1 MGQFMQVLVNAVI
14 GNLKCWDWTCPVIR
28 LHIQVTPRFQ
38 GRNRAAKGE
47 GVRPIGKVGD
57 SKLAY
62 ND

>member
-1 MGQFMQVLVNAVI
+1 
-14 GNLKCWDWTCPVIR
+14 
-28 LHIQVTPRFQ
+28 VTPRFQ

>member
-1 MGQFMQVLVNAVI
+1 VERTSSRTGLTLAVDHH
-14 GNLKCWDWTCPVIR
+14 LFTAHSVIR